1 MRRTLMLGAAIAA
14 LVTAAHPA
22 AAQVEVSRPDSASAA
37 PDSSLA
43 DSTPPAADSVPQ
55 IPEPELPVPRPV
67 LPVAAPARSTPARA
81 PVTQDLAVDAPAI
94 LGLAVSASGT
104 SRDTLGLL
112 ISPVTPGGPADRGG
126 IDPGTRLAE
135 VNSVNL
141 RIAAADIGRR
151 ESEEGALR
159 QLARELKT
167 VRPGDYVRLRLY
179 GGGRYRTMAIQTA
192 RTDTTAANNQPSS
205 SKLQPIVDGIG
216 GVRAQLD
223 QLMQEEMVPVSRD
236 TLLVAE
242 RELGGIERRLR
253 AALAAPRRT
262 DTFVGSLPG
271 IRFAAVTNELK
282 DYFGEGSDGGFL
294 VLECDLTWDPL
305 RNGDV
310 ILRVNDEPVTLER
323 LRGALD
329 PQRPARLDFMRR
341 GRYLMVT
348 LHSRD

>member
-1 MRRTLMLGAAIAA
+1 MKRLVVLGAAIAA
-14 LVTAAHPA
+14 LVATAHPA
-22 AAQVEVSRPDSASAA
+22 AAQVDVSRPDSARAA
-37 PDSSLA
+37 PALDSV
-43 DSTPPAADSVPQ
+43 PAADTVPEV
-55 IPEPELPVPRPV
+55 PEPVLPVPRPV
-67 LPVAAPARSTPARA
+67 LPAAAPVRSTPGPM
-81 PVTQDLAVDAPAI
+81 PVTQDVPADAPSI
-94 LGLAVSASGT
+94 LGITVAASGT

-126 IDPGTRLAE
+126 IDPGSRLAE
-135 VNSVNL
+135 VNNVSL

-159 QLARELKT
+159 LLSRELKA

-179 GGGRYRTMAIQTA
+179 GGGRYRTMAIQAA
-192 RTDTTAANNQPSS
+192 RGDTTANTPPPS
-205 SKLQPIVDGIG
+205 SKLQPVVDGIG
-216 GVRAQLD
+216 SLRAQLD
-223 QLMQEEMVPVSRD
+223 QLMQEEAVPVSRD

-271 IRFAAVTNELK
+271 LRVAAIANELK

-294 VLECDLTWDPL
+294 VLECDVSWDPL

-310 ILRVNDEPVTLER
+310 ILRVNDQPVTLDR
-323 LRGALD
+323 LRVALD
-329 PQRPARLDFMRR
+329 PQRPTRIDFLRR